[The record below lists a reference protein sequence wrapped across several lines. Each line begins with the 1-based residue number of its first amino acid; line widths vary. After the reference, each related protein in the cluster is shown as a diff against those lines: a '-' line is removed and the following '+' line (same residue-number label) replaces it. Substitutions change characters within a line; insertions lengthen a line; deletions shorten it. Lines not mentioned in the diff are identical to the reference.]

1 MNSQVGKG
9 SRNTKVAAFIYFFI
23 SNAAGQVPMSLMQT
37 WVDVYPVTAE
47 RKGGHVNIETTKSVV
62 TSNNPP
68 WKMYTKT
75 PVVRRQAFCE
85 RFTVYKIEMGCL
97 HPKSAKCACPRK
109 KTLVPV
115 PQIPEAASGA
125 QLYTG
130 SSA

>member
-1 MNSQVGKG
+1 
-9 SRNTKVAAFIYFFI
+9 
-23 SNAAGQVPMSLMQT
+23 MSLMQT

-47 RKGGHVNIETTKSVV
+47 RKCGHVNIETTKSIV

-68 WKMYTKT
+68 WKMYTKVS
-75 PVVRRQAFCE
+75 VVRRQAFCE
-85 RFTVYKIEMGCL
+85 RFICYKIEMNCL
-97 HPKSAKCACPRK
+97 CHKRLKCAHPRK

-130 SSA
+130 GSA